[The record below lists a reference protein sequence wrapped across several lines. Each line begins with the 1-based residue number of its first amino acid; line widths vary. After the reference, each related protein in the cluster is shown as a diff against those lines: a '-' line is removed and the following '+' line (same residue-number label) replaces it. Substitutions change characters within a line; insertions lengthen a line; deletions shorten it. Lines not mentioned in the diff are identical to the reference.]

1 MRADI
6 QLTGEET
13 GLGINAAVSM
23 ATNGEVVL
31 VDFTDGC
38 EMSDVR
44 EFIGQLL
51 KELLVGDEL
60 DWRTVT
66 DYYSEVNSIA
76 DAALESYAKE
86 VEGCE

>member
-51 KELLVGDEL
+51 KELLAGKEL
-60 DWRTVT
+60 GWRTAA
-66 DYYSEVNSIA
+66 DYYSEINRIA
-76 DAALESYAKE
+76 TAALENYAKE
-86 VEGCE
+86 ID